1 MYICCKFSN
10 CTDIGVFFFPFYFH
24 DFSVDG
30 ILVWDVHKIMA
41 SSNRLM
47 EFWFGM
53 CTKQWLAQTVDGIL
67 VWDVHNIMATSN
79 RLMEFQPYS
88 VINGISEGNTDI
100 PTR

>member
-1 MYICCKFSN
+1 
-10 CTDIGVFFFPFYFH
+10 
-24 DFSVDG
+24 
-30 ILVWDVHKIMA
+30 
-41 SSNRLM
+41 M

-67 VWDVHNIMATSN
+67 VWDVHNIMVTSN